1 MQRKKMNYSL
11 SNEVIAHIAKLLQM
25 AILSGTDVV
34 DHIRMI
40 RLNISD
46 EDSESLIMTDEYR
59 EMSEGQVQKMLENI
73 EALTLES

>member
-1 MQRKKMNYSL
+1 MNYSL